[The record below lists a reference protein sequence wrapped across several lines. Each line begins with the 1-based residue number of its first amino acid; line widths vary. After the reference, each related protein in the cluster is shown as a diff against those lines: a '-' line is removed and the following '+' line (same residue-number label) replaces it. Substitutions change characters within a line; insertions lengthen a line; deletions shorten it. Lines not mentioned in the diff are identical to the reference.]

1 MRRAKRGKQF
11 SQIIKIRLIEKV
23 MKSFCKIAL
32 LGLSV
37 VAAQDIAATGS
48 GDMTG
53 SASELAP
60 AVTLITGA
68 IVQTKDAS
76 AKEAKLCLEE
86 QDATTLWDKTV
97 NTPESRAEAKGNR
110 AARLAAKKELAGAL
124 ANRLKVLQA
133 FLEKLYT
140 ARQRLGGH
148 IHRVNDI
155 FQTVYGVN
163 TQTQVNAAET
173 IKLLGISVSQPHS
186 PMFKPIKLP
195 KHEEEADAAEA
206 AKLENE
212 DPDQM
217 VGTKPEASEAPETPE
232 PVVADTESPAEAASA
247 ADDQQDAVLSN
258 DQANESAT
266 ADEKDEQLAD
276 ATDLAD
282 AAASTASFMEL
293 ESKVQ
298 QYMQGCS
305 GEDCSHAYTAA
316 FGLYKTTYTVN
327 KANVEHFENERK
339 ALGGFRDGLKALIK
353 KKEDK
358 MAALAAQ
365 LKELEASMANPGP
378 TLESLFKMIK
388 QHFDVNKASCALM
401 AGRTKTMLQ
410 LLSDPNGEGFLE
422 LVKAGKVDC
431 QGEMAPVVVA
441 ESEPPVTTV
450 ESVESVEPV
459 QPVIPEPPVEE
470 EEVPPVKESP
480 EPTEIPAPPANGESS
495 EIINIDTGGDDN
507 KGDEIFS
514 AQV

>member
-1 MRRAKRGKQF
+1 MIRVGK
-11 SQIIKIRLIEKV
+11 LL
-23 MKSFCKIAL
+23 A
-32 LGLSV
+32 LGLVTMV
-37 VAAQDIAATGS
+37 VAQEPSATGS

-53 SASELAP
+53 SASALAP
-60 AVTLITGA
+60 AITLITDA
-68 IVQTKDAS
+68 MDKTKSAS
-76 AKEAKLCLEE
+76 TKEAKLCLEE

-97 NTPESRAEAKGNR
+97 NTPESRAEAAGNR
-110 AARLAAKKELAGAL
+110 AARMAAKKELAGAL

-140 ARQRLGGH
+140 ARQRLGSH

-206 AKLENE
+206 AKL
-212 DPDQM
+212 DSDSTTDSSTPIAVVAD
-217 VGTKPEASEAPETPE
+217 TTETAPE
-232 PVVADTESPAEAASA
+232 PVVAATESPEDAASA
-247 ADDQQDAVLSN
+247 AEEQQDAVLENPQVDENASADSK
-258 DQANESAT
+258 DQ
-266 ADEKDEQLAD
+266 QLAD
-276 ATDLAD
+276 ATDLAES
-282 AAASTASFMEL
+282 AASTASLMEL
-293 ESKVQ
+293 ESKIQ
-298 QYMQGCS
+298 QHMSGCA

-358 MAALAAQ
+358 MAKLAAQ
-365 LKELEASMANPGP
+365 LKELMNSMANPGP

-401 AGRTKTMLQ
+401 GGRSKTMLQ

-441 ESEPPVTTV
+441 ETAAPTGEPTGESTSIETV
-450 ESVESVEPV
+450 DPVEPV
-459 QPVIPEPPVEE
+459 IAEPPAVEE
-470 EEVPPVKESP
+470 PVPEVQESP
-480 EPTEIPAPPANGESS
+480 EPTSIPSPPVDGANT
-495 EIINIDTGGDDN
+495 EIINIASTPDPN
-507 KGDEIFS
+507 EKGDEIFAS
-514 AQV
+514 QV